1 VAQLWGDIALLV
13 LTQGIPGPVVVG
25 LLGKAGMGF
34 PFSLTEQVLLGLN
47 LGLLILR
54 LGVLLGIRGS
64 YQDPPW
70 TFWMSPL
77 ADPLAVL
84 RIILSALSRP
94 RSWRGRT
101 Y

>member
-1 VAQLWGDIALLV
+1 MALLV
-13 LTQGIPGPVVVG
+13 LTQGIPLLAVG
-25 LLGKAGMGF
+25 GLGIKAGLGF

-47 LGLLILR
+47 LGLLALR
-54 LGVLLGIRGS
+54 LGVLMGIRGS
-64 YQDPPW
+64 YQDPLW
-70 TFWMSPL
+70 TFWASPL

-84 RIILSALSRP
+84 RVILSALSRP